1 VASITSCP
9 SNAST
14 PSSPPAKAPAEEEKA
29 PAEEEEAVFENTPIV
44 FAFLSSFFPLFMSS
58 SVSLPVAFAEKDF
71 DE

>member
-14 PSSPPAKAPAEEEKA
+14 PSSPPAKAPE
-29 PAEEEEAVFENTPIV
+29 EEEEAVFENMPIV
-44 FAFLSSFFPLFMSS
+44 FAFVSSFFPLSSS

>member
-14 PSSPPAKAPAEEEKA
+14 PSSPPAKA